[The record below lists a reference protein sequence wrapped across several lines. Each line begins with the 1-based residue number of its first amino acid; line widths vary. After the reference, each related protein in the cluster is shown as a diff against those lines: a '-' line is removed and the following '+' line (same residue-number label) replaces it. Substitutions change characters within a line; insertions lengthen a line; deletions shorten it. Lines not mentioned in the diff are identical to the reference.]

1 MKIVAMYD
9 LDEFAKI
16 TGIIT
21 ISVQTAL
28 FYPGYNDV
36 IYVDDEYIESLHER
50 YNRDASRCSD
60 ITKEILKDRKNTLD
74 EILLKMD
81 SCVIPRQ
88 FILKA

>member
-1 MKIVAMYD
+1 MKIVEMYD

-16 TGIIT
+16 VGIAV

-36 IYVDDEYIESLHER
+36 IYVDDAYIENAHDRFDREI
-50 YNRDASRCSD
+50 ARCSD
-60 ITKEILKDRKNTLD
+60 TGKEILRERKNTLD

-81 SCVIPRQ
+81 SHDIPRQ
-88 FILKA
+88 FILRA

>member
-36 IYVDDEYIESLHER
+36 IYVDDEYIESLYER
-50 YNRDASRCSD
+50 YNRDVSRCSD
-60 ITKEILKDRKNTLD
+60 ITKEIFRDRKNTLD

-81 SCVIPRQ
+81 SGDIPRQ
-88 FILKA
+88 FILRA

>member
-16 TGIIT
+16 TGILIL
-21 ISVQTAL
+21 SVEVAL
-28 FYPGYNDV
+28 FYPDYSDI
-36 IYVDDEYIESLHER
+36 IYVDDTYIENAHELF
-50 YNRDASRCSD
+50 NREIARCSD
-60 ITKEILKDRKNTLD
+60 NRKEILMARKDTLN

-81 SCVIPRQ
+81 SGDIPRQ

>member
-16 TGIIT
+16 TGIDI
-21 ISVQTAL
+21 ISVETAL
-28 FYPGYNDV
+28 FDPCYNDV
-36 IYVDDEYIESLHER
+36 VYVDETYIENAHER
-50 YNRDASRCSD
+50 FNREISRCSD
-60 ITKEILKDRKNTLD
+60 IAKEVLRGRKDTLN

-81 SCVIPRQ
+81 SGDIPRQ